1 MAELKPVYPLA
12 ESDTGQARTSSG
24 RKVGEISLDAV
35 VRGEIG
41 PGDIRISPEVLR
53 QQADFAEQGGNPQLA
68 DNLRRG
74 AELVAFSDEE
84 LLDLYESLRPGRSS
98 ALELEQLAARLDAGG
113 AALCAA
119 LVREA
124 RGADGSP
131 ARRCWSQASTSATP
145 PRSSPSRVSHPA
157 LRPTSSASG
166 APRPR
171 ERRARPRAQ
180 RA

>member
-1 MAELKPVYPLA
+1 M
-12 ESDTGQARTSSG
+12 
-24 RKVGEISLDAV
+24 
-35 VRGEIG
+35 RGEIG

-84 LLDLYESLRPGRSS
+84 LLELYESLRPGRSS
-98 ALELEQLAARLDAGG
+98 ALRARRSSPSAWRRAA

-124 RGADGSP
+124 RGAYV
-131 ARRCWSQASTSATP
+131 RRGLAS
-145 PRSSPSRVSHPA
+145 
-157 LRPTSSASG
+157 
-166 APRPR
+166 
-171 ERRARPRAQ
+171 
-180 RA
+180 

>member
-1 MAELKPVYPLA
+1 MAELNSTYPLA

-24 RKVGEISLDAV
+24 RKVGEITLDAV

-41 PGDIRISPEVLR
+41 PRDIRISPDVLR

-98 ALELEQLAARLDAGG
+98 ALELEQLAERLDAGG
-113 AALCAA
+113 ATLCAA

-124 RGADGSP
+124 RDAYV
-131 ARRCWSQASTSATP
+131 RRGLAS
-145 PRSSPSRVSHPA
+145 
-157 LRPTSSASG
+157 
-166 APRPR
+166 
-171 ERRARPRAQ
+171 
-180 RA
+180 

>member
-1 MAELKPVYPLA
+1 VAQLKPSYPLA
-12 ESDTGQARTSSG
+12 ESDVGDALTSSG
-24 RKVGEISLDAV
+24 RRVSEIALDAV

-41 PGDIRISPEVLR
+41 PADIRISPEVLR

-84 LLDLYESLRPGRSS
+84 LLELYESLRPGRSS
-98 ALELEQLAARLDAGG
+98 ALELEQLAERLESGG

-124 RGADGSP
+124 RGAYL
-131 ARRCWSQASTSATP
+131 RRGLAT
-145 PRSSPSRVSHPA
+145 
-157 LRPTSSASG
+157 
-166 APRPR
+166 
-171 ERRARPRAQ
+171 
-180 RA
+180 